1 MHRMTSDTQI
11 QTASGV
17 YFDLLRPDD
26 GPIQLLDI
34 AAALSKI
41 CRYTGHTRYFYS
53 VAEHCVRASRL
64 VPPEHAMAALLHDA
78 PEAYLGDVS
87 RPLKALLTEYRVLEA
102 RTQAAILRHFGLPAE
117 LPDSVKW
124 ADRYMLAWERRDL
137 LEEQASFW
145 PACGDIVITDDAP
158 TILPMEPQRAMEAFL
173 DRYSQIA
180 CAADEPMGELLRE
193 AA

>member
-1 MHRMTSDTQI
+1 MTSDTQI
-11 QTASGV
+11 QTASGM
-17 YFDLLRPDD
+17 YFDLLAPERST
-26 GPIQLLDI
+26 ISLLDI
-34 AAALSKI
+34 AAALSKL

-53 VAEHCVRASRL
+53 VAEHCVRASHL

-78 PEAYLGDVS
+78 SEAYLGDVA
-87 RPLKALLTEYRVLEA
+87 RPLKALLPDYRLLEH
-102 RTQAAILRHFGLPAE
+102 RTQAAILRHFGLPADMPE
-117 LPDSVKW
+117 TVKW

-145 PACGDIVITDDAP
+145 PACGDIVITDAVP
-158 TILPMEPQRAMEAFL
+158 VILPMDPNRAMEAFL
-173 DRYSQIA
+173 DRYAQIA